1 MPFGLGFFATT
12 GAGAAAGAYEL
23 IQTQLIS
30 SSTSSLTFSSIPS
43 TYKHLQIRATIR
55 TDRAGNQDD
64 LMMVRL
70 NGDTGSNYAAHAM
83 YNGSSQVQTL
93 SQTSQTYWRALY
105 VNGSGAATNAF
116 AGLIMDILDY
126 GVTTKNTTM
135 RALNGGH
142 EYNWIA
148 LASGVWMNT
157 AAVTSIT
164 FNMPLT
170 SANFVSGTRFSLYG
184 IRG

>member
-1 MPFGLGFFATT
+1 
-12 GAGAAAGAYEL
+12 
-23 IQTQLIS
+23 
-30 SSTSSLTFSSIPS
+30 
-43 TYKHLQIRATIR
+43 
-55 TDRAGNQDD
+55 
-64 LMMVRL
+64 
-70 NGDTGSNYAAHAM
+70 
-83 YNGSSQVQTL
+83 
-93 SQTSQTYWRALY
+93 
-105 VNGSGAATNAF
+105 
-116 AGLIMDILDY
+116 MDILDY